1 MKIIITESQLLNVIK
16 ESNSFDV
23 INTLKKGQSLFSKKK
38 FKKGDKVGTLL
49 STTPSKNGREVQEG
63 LYETNVIG
71 RYINHSSK
79 PNTEARKDGKEVV
92 LYSIKDINEGDEIL
106 VDYSTIEKMLG
117 VLPGT
122 YLEDDFKD

>member
-49 STTPSKNGREVQEG
+49 STTPSKNGREIQEG

>member
-122 YLEDDFKD
+122 FLEDDFKD

>member
-23 INTLKKGQSLFSKKK
+23 VNTLKKGQSLFSKKK

-122 YLEDDFKD
+122 FLEDDFKD

>member
-23 INTLKKGQSLFSKKK
+23 VNTLKKGYSLISKKNI
-38 FKKGDKVGTLL
+38 KKGDKVGTLL

-122 YLEDDFKD
+122 FLEDDFKD

>member
-38 FKKGDKVGTLL
+38 FKKGEKVGTLL

>member
-16 ESNSFDV
+16 ESNSFEV

-38 FKKGDKVGTLL
+38 FKKGEKVGTLL
-49 STTPSKNGREVQEG
+49 STTPSKNGREIQEG